1 MLTAQGGDTIL
12 AIIAFL
18 LIVGGTFHIL
28 GQGGIISYMLKKIV
42 WRYREPVVH
51 IAVLYHPVFY
61 GAGGTG
67 GQL

>member
-1 MLTAQGGDTIL
+1 M

-28 GQGGIISYMLKKIV
+28 GRGRIMSYMLKKIV
-42 WRYREPVVH
+42 WRYQEPVVH
-51 IAVLYHPVFY
+51 IVVLCYPVFY